1 MPRLVEAWSSLG
13 EPVPTGGAG
22 AAVTQRNDPPP
33 PRPHED
39 RRQKR
44 RQACVCISR
53 AQSRNRRGLPTT
65 ARLTGDSVATS
76 TYQALPASDLV
87 LQTLQSTHKV
97 T

>member
-13 EPVPTGGAG
+13 KLVPTGGAG
-22 AAVTQRNDPPP
+22 AAVTQRNDPP
-33 PRPHED
+33 RPHED

-44 RQACVCISR
+44 RQGCVCISR
-53 AQSRNRRGLPTT
+53 AQSRNRRGLPMT

>member
-1 MPRLVEAWSSLG
+1 M
-13 EPVPTGGAG
+13 
-22 AAVTQRNDPPP
+22 
-33 PRPHED
+33 
-39 RRQKR
+39 
-44 RQACVCISR
+44 CISR